1 METYYSDIARR
12 WVLSLHYVITQPF
25 WMQVFRLMNVQ
36 LISTDKT
43 SPYVMLR
50 GIPSSDLMDSLR
62 ELVQQARLRNHMI
75 EIS

>member
-1 METYYSDIARR
+1 
-12 WVLSLHYVITQPF
+12 
-25 WMQVFRLMNVQ
+25 MNVQ

-43 SPYVMLR
+43 GQYVMLS

-62 ELVQQARLRNHMI
+62 ELVQQARLRNHII